1 MFWGT
6 LQINK
11 TLASVVNGC
20 FNNKDAHSVGFVV
33 RWLNEH
39 CHRLIFPVHR
49 CDTAFRL
56 RALQLAALVELFRW
70 RLQLFATEYL
80 NTFTV

>member
-1 MFWGT
+1 M
-6 LQINK
+6 QINK
-11 TLASVVNGC
+11 TLSSVVNGC

-49 CDTAFRL
+49 CG
-56 RALQLAALVELFRW
+56 RAGRNGGSLARAGLASE
-70 RLQLFATEYL
+70 
-80 NTFTV
+80 

>member
-1 MFWGT
+1 MVCGNYRLCIWT
-6 LQINK
+6 SSQINK
-11 TLASVVNGC
+11 TLSSVVNGC

-49 CDTAFRL
+49 CDWVFARL
-56 RALQLAALVELFRW
+56 
-70 RLQLFATEYL
+70 
-80 NTFTV
+80 